1 MLVHAA
7 RELRQLM
14 LLMLVLWTLLMRMIP
29 VHATRAWAADAHNAN
44 PLRYLAWRAWAA
56 DAHDARQLRFWN

>member
-1 MLVHAA
+1 
-7 RELRQLM
+7 
-14 LLMLVLWTLLMRMIP
+14 MRMIP